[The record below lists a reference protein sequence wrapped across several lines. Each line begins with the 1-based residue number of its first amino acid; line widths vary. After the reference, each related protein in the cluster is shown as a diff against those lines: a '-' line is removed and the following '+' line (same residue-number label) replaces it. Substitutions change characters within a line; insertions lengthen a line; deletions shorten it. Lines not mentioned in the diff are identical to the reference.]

1 MARLVFPLFAE
12 RFAAN
17 AEGGKRHDMA
27 LSREGGIDASQ
38 VARFA
43 EEAKALGQAVF

>member
-1 MARLVFPLFAE
+1 
-12 RFAAN
+12 
-17 AEGGKRHDMA
+17 MA
-27 LSREGGIDASQ
+27 LPREGGFDASQ